1 MNGTTKGTT
10 IPGPAPGGTRT
21 SNGIP
26 CGGTATVR
34 GRPGT
39 ACGGSITWIV
49 VKPGWWPGPAGGGP
63 MYGPGGIIIIGMP
76 PPPIGGIDIGIGGIG
91 PPPIGGIII

>member
-34 GRPGT
+34 GRPG
-39 ACGGSITWIV
+39 
-49 VKPGWWPGPAGGGP
+49 WWPGPAGGGP
-63 MYGPGGIIIIGMP
+63 MFGPGGIIVIIGMP